1 MPVKN
6 SLPRNLSRLM
16 ACLVLC
22 SVGLTAYAKP
32 GVTASVNGVDISASL
47 FDQVVKTNI
56 DKGIKDTPEM
66 RKTIKDELIARE
78 VLAQEA
84 TRLGLDKVPQVQTEL
99 ALLRQNFLV
108 EMLLKEHL
116 AKNPVT
122 DAAISAEYDRQVKLL
137 NSMKDL
143 QQYKIDLIVVASE
156 TDARA
161 VIASLK
167 KGASFEKLARE
178 KSIDPSAKA
187 GGSLNWFLPNQILPV
202 ISKEVVSL
210 DKGEV
215 AKAPVQTPSGWDIV
229 KVVDKRAYK
238 IPALEESKNLVRAG
252 LEQQQRVE
260 YARQLR
266 EAAKVTE

>member
-1 MPVKN
+1 MQTRN

-32 GVTASVNGVDISASL
+32 GVAASVNGTDISASL
-47 FDQVVKTNI
+47 FDQVVKTNT

-78 VLAQEA
+78 VLVQEA
-84 TRLGLDKVPQVQTEL
+84 IRLGLDKTPQAQADL
-99 ALLRQNFLV
+99 AQLRQNYLV
-108 EMLLKEHL
+108 EELLKEHA

-122 DAAISAEYDRQVKLL
+122 DAAISAEYDRQVKVL
-137 NSMKDL
+137 NGMKDFE
-143 QQYKIDLIVVASE
+143 QYKLDLIVVASE
-156 TDARA
+156 ADARA
-161 VIASLK
+161 VLASLK

-178 KSIDPSAKA
+178 KSIDPSSKV
-187 GGSLNWFLPNQILPV
+187 GGSLDWLLPNQMLPV

-210 DKGEV
+210 SKGEV
-215 AKAPVQTPSGWDIV
+215 AKAPVQTPSGWNVV
-229 KVVDKRAYK
+229 KVEDKRPYK
-238 IPALEESKNLVRAG
+238 IPTLEESKNLVRAG

-260 YARQLR
+260 YVRKLR